1 MSADNVTSDTAE
13 AGLFQMSWNA
23 HNSSDE
29 IDRLF
34 DEFSDPANQGG
45 CFLDVFAVE
54 VECSPEN
61 WACYGSGD
69 GYEFQELCKSC
80 PAFAVESCAVGLR
93 NLRQH
98 WGPIGRKEVELL
110 QEADD
115 MFLDVQ
121 DYVDEME
128 GPGVA

>member
-1 MSADNVTSDTAE
+1 MS
-13 AGLFQMSWNA
+13 GW
-23 HNSSDE
+23 
-29 IDRLF
+29 RLAKLPKATRPP
-34 DEFSDPANQGG
+34 SPRHSRTPI
-45 CFLDVFAVE
+45 DVFAVE
-54 VECSPEN
+54 VECLPEN
-61 WACYGSGD
+61 WAWYGSGA